1 MNVVITGASQG
12 IGYATAI
19 ELAQTGSNTI
29 LGIARNGQRLEKL
42 KSEVQKI
49 NPATTVV
56 PVVYDLTKLC
66 RGSEDI
72 GSIVRKHMAK
82 VDILIN
88 NAGLLYAKPLTELSH
103 EQISNMVEV
112 NYLAPLLLIKQLIP
126 FMDSGSHVVNIS
138 SMGGFQGSV
147 KFPGLSVYASSKA
160 ALASATE
167 NLAEEYKSTGIAFNC
182 LALGATDTEM
192 LRNAFP
198 GYKAPLT
205 APEMAG
211 FIAYFA
217 THGHKFFNGKIIPVS
232 VSTP

>member
-1 MNVVITGASQG
+1 MNIVITGASQG

-19 ELAQTGSNTI
+19 ELAQKGNNTI
-29 LGIARNGQRLEKL
+29 FCIARNGHNLEKL
-42 KSEVQKI
+42 QNEVAKI
-49 NPATTVV
+49 NPASTVI

-66 RGSEDI
+66 QGTEDI
-72 GSIVRKHMAK
+72 GSIIRKHIDK

-88 NAGLLYAKPLTELSH
+88 NAGLLYVKPLTELTY
-103 EQISNMVEV
+103 EQISSMLEV
-112 NYLAPLLLIKQLIP
+112 NYLAPILLIKLLIP
-126 FMDSGSHVVNIS
+126 LMDAGSHVVNIS

-167 NLAEEYKSTGIAFNC
+167 NLAEEFKSTGIAFNC

-205 APEMAG
+205 AQEMAS

-217 THGHKFFNGKIIPVS
+217 QSGNRFFNGKILPVS

>member
-1 MNVVITGASQG
+1 MNIVITGASQG
-12 IGYATAI
+12 IGFATTL
-19 ELAQTGSNTI
+19 ELAQKGSNTI
-29 LGIARNGQRLEKL
+29 LCIARNSQNLEKL
-42 KSEVQKI
+42 KNEVKKI
-49 NPATTVV
+49 NPDTTII

-66 RGSEDI
+66 QGTEDI
-72 GSIVRKHMAK
+72 GFIVRKHIAR

-88 NAGLLYAKPLTELSH
+88 NAGLLYAKPLTELTH
-103 EQISNMVEV
+103 EQITSMVEV

-147 KFPGLSVYASSKA
+147 KFAGLSVYASSKA

-167 NLAEEYKSTGIAFNC
+167 NLAEEYKRTGIAFNC

-192 LRNAFP
+192 LRIAFP
-198 GYKAPLT
+198 DYKAPLT
-205 APEMAG
+205 ANEMAN

-217 THGHKFFNGKIIPVS
+217 QNGNKFFNGKILPVS

>member
-1 MNVVITGASQG
+1 MNIVITGASQG

-19 ELAQTGSNTI
+19 ELAQKGGNTI
-29 LGIARNGQRLEKL
+29 LCIARNGHNLEKL
-42 KSEVQKI
+42 QSEVAKI
-49 NPATTVV
+49 NPASTVI

-66 RGSEDI
+66 QGTEDI
-72 GSIVRKHMAK
+72 GSVIRRHIDK

-88 NAGLLYAKPLTELSH
+88 NAGLLYAKPLTELTY
-103 EQISNMVEV
+103 EQISSMLEV
-112 NYLAPLLLIKQLIP
+112 NYLAPILLIKQLIP
-126 FMDSGSHVVNIS
+126 LMDAGSHVVNIS

-167 NLAEEYKSTGIAFNC
+167 NLAEEFKSTGIAFNC

-205 APEMAG
+205 AQEMAS

-217 THGHKFFNGKIIPVS
+217 QNGNRFFNGKILPVS